1 MTPDELEQLRR
12 DVAYLKDRSAILDVV
27 NRHARGC
34 DRHDVEL
41 LTSTYHDDGVDEHG
55 TARNDGPRFA
65 EFINAVHAMSSR
77 AHTHNITTHTCDIDG
92 DTAHAESYV
101 LVSLLAPDAGST
113 SVMSGRYLDRLE
125 RRDGEWRIAARR
137 STVDLVVS
145 GSAGL
150 LQHAGFQS
158 QAYPQ
163 GTRDRT
169 DPSYAR
175 PLDLDAPG
183 GPTW

>member
-1 MTPDELEQLRR
+1 MTSEELEQLRK
-12 DVAYLKDRSAILDVV
+12 DVQYLKDRTEILDVIS
-27 NRHARGC
+27 RHARGC

-41 LTSTYHDDGVDEHG
+41 LTSTYHEDGVDEHG
-55 TARNDGPRFA
+55 AARTEGPRFA
-65 EFINAVHAMSSR
+65 EFINALHANTSR

-92 DTAHAESYV
+92 DTAYAESYV
-101 LVSLLAPDAGST
+101 LVSLLASDATST

-125 RRDGEWRIAARR
+125 RRDGTWRIAVRR
-137 STVDLVVS
+137 STVDLVMS

-150 LQHAGFQS
+150 LQHPGFRA

-163 GTRDRT
+163 GTRNRQ

-175 PLDLDAPG
+175 PLDLDAPA